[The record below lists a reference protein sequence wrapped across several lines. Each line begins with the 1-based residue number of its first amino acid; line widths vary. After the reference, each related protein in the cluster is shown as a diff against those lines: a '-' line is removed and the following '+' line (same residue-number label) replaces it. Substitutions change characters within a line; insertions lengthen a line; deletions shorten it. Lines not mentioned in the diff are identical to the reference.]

1 MISQIW
7 ENYVEGEEVVN
18 GGSKVETRLK
28 ETLKVV
34 VTEVL
39 EGGRFYVQTI
49 GDQKVAS
56 IQNQLAS
63 LSLKDAP
70 IVGSFNPK
78 KGDIVLAQFSL
89 DNSWNRA
96 MVTHQTSKYPIL

>member
-1 MISQIW
+1 ML
-7 ENYVEGEEVVN
+7 
-18 GGSKVETRLK
+18 GGGK
-28 ETLKVV
+28 
-34 VTEVL
+34 
-39 EGGRFYVQTI
+39 FYVQTV

-96 MVTHQTSKYPIL
+96 MVTHQTSNIPSFSSSYCMFTLNSDC